1 MSEKLRVAVVS
12 SEVVPFSKT
21 GGLADVAGALGKYLD
36 KNNIDVKIITP
47 FYSATDTTAAKFTPV
62 KLIQKVTTQLDGGPV
77 EYSVHSAKIPLSETE
92 VFFIS
97 CPRFYDRF
105 SLYTNDSDESLRFA
119 LLNKAAIEISQY
131 LAWTPHIF
139 HCNDWQSCL
148 IPIYL
153 KTLYSGD
160 TSFAATKTVLSIHN
174 IAYQGIFDA
183 NIIYKIGLENYKHL
197 LDDFDNRYGLFNF
210 MKTGIIHADML
221 STVSETYAMEIQ
233 TEEYGAGLHPMLQY
247 RKKILH
253 GIVNGVDYEEWNPQT
268 DPYIDYRYSIKDL
281 SGKQKNKQQVM
292 EYMGL
297 SYSPEIPLIGMV
309 SRLVEQKGL
318 DIIRMVLENILL
330 SHKVKFLILGNGEYQ
345 YENFFEYLKDKYPDR
360 LAFYCGYNNKLAHQI
375 EAGADI
381 FLMPSRYE
389 PCGLNQI
396 YSLKYGTI
404 PIVRKTGGLA
414 DTVSLYD
421 WQKQSGTGFVFHDYT
436 ATGLEWAMNYALET
450 FGHKS
455 AWKKIMQNAMKK
467 NYSWDHQI
475 KKYVKLYKNFLT

>member
-1 MSEKLRVAVVS
+1 
-12 SEVVPFSKT
+12 
-21 GGLADVAGALGKYLD
+21 
-36 KNNIDVKIITP
+36 
-47 FYSATDTTAAKFTPV
+47 
-62 KLIQKVTTQLDGGPV
+62 
-77 EYSVHSAKIPLSETE
+77 
-92 VFFIS
+92 
-97 CPRFYDRF
+97 
-105 SLYTNDSDESLRFA
+105 
-119 LLNKAAIEISQY
+119 
-131 LAWTPHIF
+131 
-139 HCNDWQSCL
+139 
-148 IPIYL
+148 
-153 KTLYSGD
+153 
-160 TSFAATKTVLSIHN
+160 
-174 IAYQGIFDA
+174 
-183 NIIYKIGLENYKHL
+183 
-197 LDDFDNRYGLFNF
+197 
-210 MKTGIIHADML
+210 
-221 STVSETYAMEIQ
+221 
-233 TEEYGAGLHPMLQY
+233 
-247 RKKILH
+247 
-253 GIVNGVDYEEWNPQT
+253 
-268 DPYIDYRYSIKDL
+268 
-281 SGKQKNKQQVM
+281 
-292 EYMGL
+292 
-297 SYSPEIPLIGMV
+297 MV